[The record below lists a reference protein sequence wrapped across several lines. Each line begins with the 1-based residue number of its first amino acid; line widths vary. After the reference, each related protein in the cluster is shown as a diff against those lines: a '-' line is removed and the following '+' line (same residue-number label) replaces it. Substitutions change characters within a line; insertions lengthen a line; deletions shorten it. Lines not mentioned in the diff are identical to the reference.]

1 MLVLLV
7 SPTAWAQLPGRCEAP
22 VSERTGAIG
31 CYVVANQPLGSLPDV
46 PLFWHL
52 YAFPSRAAAE
62 AAKGPRPTIV
72 EAFDKIWL
80 FSIAPRDWHAA
91 SSEPVAVVGPLVH
104 AADTSYTARYL
115 EGVVPPGERTP
126 VHTHAGPEAW
136 YLVAGAQCLET
147 PEGTTVAH
155 AGESVVVREGLP
167 MILSS
172 VGTDVRRTFALVLH
186 DSAKPWTM
194 VMQGDEWR
202 PAGRC
207 PK

>member
-1 MLVLLV
+1 MLVLLG
-7 SPTAWAQLPGRCEAP
+7 SANAWAQLPGRCEAP
-22 VSERTGAIG
+22 VSERMGTIG

-46 PLFWHL
+46 PLFWHV
-52 YAFPSRAAAE
+52 YVFPNRAAAD
-62 AAKGPRPTIV
+62 AAKAPWSTIV

-80 FSIAPRDWHAA
+80 FSVAPRDWHAA
-91 SSEPVAVVGPLVH
+91 SGEPVAVVGPLAQVI
-104 AADTSYTARYL
+104 DKSYTARYL

-147 PEGTTVAH
+147 PEGATVAH

-172 VGTDVRRTFALVLH
+172 VGTEVRRTFTLVLH